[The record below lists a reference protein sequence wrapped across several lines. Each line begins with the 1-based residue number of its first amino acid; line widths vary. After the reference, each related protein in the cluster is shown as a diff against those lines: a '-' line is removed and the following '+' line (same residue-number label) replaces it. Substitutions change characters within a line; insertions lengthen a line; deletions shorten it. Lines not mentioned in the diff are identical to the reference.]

1 VQRPCDICNTAIYK
15 KSESRFYDQNRVVT
29 SPFYWEYVISNTL
42 ERDCRGD
49 TMQQKERILALL
61 LTKFCD
67 DTGGFTVCSKCQDM
81 LEKDLQRAK
90 EFNLPN
96 LEKYVISDHTGRVDS
111 GTAGV
116 IAGAV
121 WTKIHGNWPSSIV
134 ISDLEPHRA
143 SELSNEDKQTQKARK
158 KFLGIF

>member
-1 VQRPCDICNTAIYK
+1 
-15 KSESRFYDQNRVVT
+15 
-29 SPFYWEYVISNTL
+29 
-42 ERDCRGD
+42 
-49 TMQQKERILALL
+49 MQEKEQILAMLL
-61 LTKFCD
+61 DKLCK
-67 DTGGFTVCSKCQDM
+67 DTSGFTVCSKCQDM
-81 LEKDLQRAK
+81 IEKDLQRAK

-96 LEKYVISDHTGRVDS
+96 LEKYVVSDPTGKVDL

-134 ISDLEPHRA
+134 IREFKPSRT
-143 SELSNEDKQTQKARK
+143 SEGKQPKSERK